1 MAAIV
6 FDLDDT
12 HYPRL
17 RHVHSGFSAV
27 APAHA
32 PRFEVPVDVA
42 YTRLRIAYEQG
53 HRGTELQRMCASLGL
68 SETLVPELVQIIRTH
83 APQIWLSH
91 DAADALLTLRARGWR
106 TAILT
111 NGLPSSQAAKV
122 RALGLH
128 DLVDHIVYAE
138 EHAPGGKPAAEP
150 FLAALNRL
158 EVAPQN
164 AVMVGDDR
172 INDIEGARAVGMRTI
187 LLARGERPQ
196 HDGDRPRPDGGADL
210 VVQELTD
217 LPRVALNLVQHR
229 TAHAA

>member
-12 HYPRL
+12 LYPRV

-27 APAHA
+27 ARAIA
-32 PRFEVPVDVA
+32 RRFDLRVDVV
-42 YTRLRIAYEQG
+42 YRRLKAAHDRG
-53 HRGTELQRMCASLGL
+53 HRGTELQDVCASFGL
-68 SETLVPELVQIIRTH
+68 NEVLVPDLVQIMRSH
-83 APQIWLSH
+83 GPQIWLSY
-91 DAADALLTLRARGWR
+91 DAGDVLLALRARGWR
-106 TAILT
+106 TAVLT
-111 NGLPSSQAAKV
+111 NGIPSVQAAKV

-128 DLVDHIVYAE
+128 ELVDHVLYAD
-138 EHAPGGKPAAEP
+138 EHAPGGKPAADV

-172 INDIEGARAVGMRTI
+172 VNDIEGARAVGMRTI

-196 HDGDRPRPDGGADL
+196 HDGGADL

-217 LPRVALNLVQHR
+217 LPRVALNLVQDR